1 MPMVLAG
8 GQTLKT
14 EILSKNKGFDRSGPG
29 PIFGDY
35 YWKSAAPLPGKLILS
50 G

>member
-1 MPMVLAG
+1 MVLAG

-14 EILSKNKGFDRSGPG
+14 ELLSKNKGKSGPG

-35 YWKSAAPLPGKLILS
+35 YWKSAAPLPGKSILS